1 MKYLIILFCSLFLLN
16 GCKQNSNS
24 KKFYNANDKNI
35 AVKNQLHNIKIDS
48 VIISNFGKPYILNQY
63 LIISDYKSPDKLI
76 HILDKN
82 TFNHLTSVGNRGQGP
97 GEIANM
103 GILIPDSKRN
113 TFYVIDH
120 GHQALLSFP
129 MDSIFFNPLYT
140 PSKKT
145 DINPMEF
152 PFQMQYVSDTLS
164 YASFMKVLNPGDYI
178 PAVAKWNMQTGK
190 ADFMKYN
197 GHPKIKKK
205 RVSFAASAEHN
216 LYAEVY
222 WYHDLIT
229 LCDLDGN
236 LKCCLYGEKWN
247 ADKSS
252 KEGYYDDI
260 IFCNNKIVA
269 SYWGDIRMYTKNG
282 QQSVHQP
289 DKLIIFDLAGN
300 HLATLNIGLP
310 IVAFCFDKE
319 NNRIIFSFDDEFQFA
334 YLDLDGII

>member
-35 AVKNQLHNIKIDS
+35 AVKNQLHKIKIDS

-178 PAVAKWNMQTGK
+178 PAVAKWNMQTGDIK
-190 ADFMKYN
+190 EMKYT
-197 GHPKIKKK
+197 HPDIEKK
-205 RVSFAASAEHN
+205 RVNIAVSPQN
-216 LYAEVY
+216 QIYAEAY
-222 WYHDLIT
+222 YHHDLIT
-229 LCDLDGN
+229 ICDFNGN
-236 LKCCLYGEKWN
+236 LLYNIYGPQWDNQKTN
-247 ADKSS
+247 RKL
-252 KEGYYDDI
+252 YYSNI
-260 IFCNNKIVA
+260 IFCGDYLVGTFSFGKDNFAKKITYPTTLLVFN
-269 SYWGDIRMYTKNG
+269 KNG
-282 QQSVHQP
+282 DYIKTLEVGYIISDLCY
-289 DKLIIFDLAGN
+289 DKD
-300 HLATLNIGLP
+300 
-310 IVAFCFDKE
+310 
-319 NNRIIFSFDDEFQFA
+319 NNRLIMSFNDDIQFG

>member
-1 MKYLIILFCSLFLLN
+1 MKSLDIEEKDISIFGIPYVLN
-16 GCKQNSNS
+16 K
-24 KKFYNANDKNI
+24 
-35 AVKNQLHNIKIDS
+35 
-48 VIISNFGKPYILNQY
+48 Y

-76 HILDKN
+76 HIFDKH
-82 TFNHLTSVGNRGQGP
+82 TFDYITSVGDLGVGP

-103 GILIPDSKRN
+103 GSIVSNEKEN

-120 GHQALLSFP
+120 GRQKILGFQI
-129 MDSIFFNPLYT
+129 DSVLCNADYKPVEVST
-140 PSKKT
+140 
-145 DINPMEF
+145 INRAEF
-152 PFQMQYVSDTLS
+152 PSNFQYINDTLAFS
-164 YASFMKVLNPGDYI
+164 QFIKRLDNGDYK
-178 PAVAKWNMQTGK
+178 PVAAKWNMKTGETV
-190 ADFMKYN
+190 FMDYT
-197 GHPKIKKK
+197 GHPLIERK
-205 RVSFAASAEHN
+205 RVSFASSAKYGIYIE
-216 LYAEVY
+216 AY